1 MRRCLIALCALALL
15 AVGALLGANQL
26 VSGWTDDVGVIQ
38 TQEQG
43 DAAAADGLSIEMAVT
58 SNRQLLWNTNFALNQ
73 PHSAQT
79 DFAFSAEQQP
89 DQSTAQPWIYLHT
102 SANFGMSTSGGILE
116 EERERYELEGTMI
129 APALELAEQ
138 AREALAGGET
148 SPVRET
154 QAVPSGMGTASTV
167 YVGAEEPTAQARV
180 DLSNYYE
187 YYPVALEAGFP
198 GAVAM
203 ELTDDQKRAV
213 SNFFR
218 IPVPEGE
225 WADVAVELDGD
236 GNLVGV
242 EVNALGR
249 EETEW
254 QMVSA
259 VDESGA
265 YLAFSLLSEESLLD
279 FSNIPGGYGI
289 YYLPFSWREETG
301 RTRVS
306 LHADALETVYSLDE
320 NEGQVQALTLSQDG
334 ESLLLF
340 TRQEGNIW
348 LTVIDRTTYVEKQR
362 LPILTCGEEE
372 AVSNLW
378 SQPGF
383 IVAALNTDRAVLL
396 VEEEEG
402 YVPRFELDLAAVN
415 MDFAYALQSDGT
427 FCYDGQRLA
436 AAAVQG
442 GLEENRH
449 VRLAVWD
456 ESGLLTVQRLD
467 NRLFAQSTPQYTLR
481 VQTNPG
487 KEGSLRLNW
496 DIG

>member
-58 SNRQLLWNTNFALNQ
+58 SNRQLFWNTNYALNQ

-79 DFAFSAEQQP
+79 DFAFSAQQQP
-89 DQSTAQPWIYLHT
+89 GQSTAQPWIYLST
-102 SANFGMSTSGGILE
+102 SANFGMSTDGGILE
-116 EERERYELEGTMI
+116 EEREQYELDGMMI

-138 AREALAGGET
+138 AREALATGEIA
-148 SPVRET
+148 PAPT
-154 QAVPSGMGTASTV
+154 QSDGASTV
-167 YVGAEEPTAQARV
+167 YVGTEEPTAQARV
-180 DLSNYYE
+180 DLSDYYR

-225 WADVAVELDGD
+225 WADVAVQLDGD
-236 GNLVGV
+236 GKLVGV
-242 EVNALGR
+242 AVNALGR
-249 EETEW
+249 EETGW

-265 YLAFSLLSEESLLD
+265 YLAFSLLSDESLLD

-306 LHADALETVYSLDE
+306 LHADALETVYSLDG
-320 NEGQVQALTLSQDG
+320 NQGQVQALTLSQDG

-340 TRQEGNIW
+340 TRQEGSIW
-348 LTVIDRTTYVEKQR
+348 LTVIDRTTYEEKQR

-467 NRLFAQSTPQYTLR
+467 NRLVAQSTPQYTLR

-487 KEGSLRLNW
+487 QEGSLRLNW